1 MNRLAKNEEKRLW
14 RELAVLAAPITLH
27 NLIQSMV
34 GVIDVMMVGQINNE
48 SLATVG
54 IANQVFFMACV
65 AIFGIASG
73 GAIFISRAWGG
84 RDIPQL
90 QKITGMSLLVC
101 LIFSISLGLTSYFE
115 AYDILYFFSTNDFLS
130 TYGQAYVQ
138 ITSISFI
145 CTAFTIVLGV
155 QLRCVGRSHLPM
167 VSGGISFLVNAF
179 LNYLLIFGHWSLP
192 ALGLSGAAIATLIA
206 RIVEMLLTIYF
217 FRYHNPAFTQWHEC
231 FSILREKKEYSR
243 QAFASFLH
251 VAFPIM
257 LIEILW
263 AIGQGV
269 YKLIFGRMG
278 VPELAAYTVL
288 ETLLNLFSAVAIGFG
303 NAAGVLMGYKLGIPD
318 FPKAKAYASYFIR
331 INFILILPLSLL
343 LFYVGTYLPSLFNMK
358 AQEAVLLRNGLYIC
372 AFFLSLKSYN
382 FLMTTG
388 IFRVGG
394 DGKFV
399 SIISAISFISFGIP
413 VNLVGGL
420 VYHWPFI
427 VILLIIFLEENIRNL
442 LLWRR
447 YRTGKWLH
455 EILKL

>member
-1 MNRLAKNEEKRLW
+1 MNRLAENEKRSLL
-14 RELAVLAAPITLH
+14 RELVILAAPITLH
-27 NLIQSMV
+27 NLIQSLV
-34 GVIDVMMVGQINNE
+34 GVTDVMMVGQINNE

-73 GAIFISRAWGG
+73 GSVFMSRAWGG

-90 QKITGMSLLVC
+90 QKITGMSLFVC
-101 LIFSISLGLTSYFE
+101 LIFSVSLGLTSYFQ
-115 AYDILYFFSTNDFLS
+115 AYNILYFFSTNDFLS
-130 TYGQAYVQ
+130 TYGQTYVR
-138 ITSISFI
+138 ITSLSFI

-155 QLRCVGRSHLPM
+155 QLRCVGRGHLPM
-167 VSGGISFLVNAF
+167 WSGGVSLLVNVL
-179 LNYLLIFGHWSLP
+179 LNYILIFGQWHFP
-192 ALGLSGAAIATLIA
+192 ALGLKGAAIATLTA
-206 RIVEMLLTIYF
+206 RIVEMLLTLCF
-217 FRYHNPAFTQWHEC
+217 FRFRNPAFGKWHDC
-231 FSILREKKEYSR
+231 FSILAEEKKHRRE
-243 QAFASFLH
+243 AFASFLH

-257 LIEILW
+257 LIEMLW

-278 VPELAAYTVL
+278 VSELAAYTVL
-288 ETLLNLFSAVAIGFG
+288 ETLLNLFSAAAIGFS

-318 FPKAKAYASYFIR
+318 LPKARAFANYFIKT
-331 INFILILPLSLL
+331 NFILLLPLSLL
-343 LFYVGTYLPSLFNMK
+343 LFCSGNYLSKLFNMQE
-358 AQEAVLLRNGLYIC
+358 QEALLLRNGLYVC

-399 SIISAISFISFGIP
+399 SFVSAISFICFGIP
-413 VNLVGGL
+413 VSLIGGL
-420 VYHWPFI
+420 VFHWSFI
-427 VILLIIFLEENIRNL
+427 TVLLIVFIEENIRNFF
-442 LLWRR
+442 LWRR